1 MSTTEVT
8 ANGRG
13 EVAAMR
19 RLLNDSIAEVAERFD
34 DEGEEIFF
42 DFHCECEDLS
52 CTRVVEFT
60 VVQYRCARFWP
71 VVAHGS
77 VAA

>member
-1 MSTTEVT
+1 MSAAEVS

-19 RLLNDSIAEVAERFD
+19 RLLNDSIAGVAERFD

-42 DFHCECEDLS
+42 DFQCECEDLS
-52 CTRVVEFT
+52 CTRVVGFT

-71 VVAHGS
+71 VVVHSS